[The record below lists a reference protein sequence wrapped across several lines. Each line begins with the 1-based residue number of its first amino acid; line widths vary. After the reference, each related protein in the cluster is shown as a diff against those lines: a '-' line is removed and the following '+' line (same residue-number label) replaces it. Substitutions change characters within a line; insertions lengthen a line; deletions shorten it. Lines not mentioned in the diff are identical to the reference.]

1 MENVSQ
7 KRVKELAEGAPTQ
20 GFVEIRLK
28 NPKKTGA
35 ITVRDYR
42 DSKGKHRPY
51 VDQYGQSRILKITRT
66 VKLDMNDLDDRLTL
80 NQVSFHPIYMEG
92 STKTLIIVNHE
103 AEANQIVSDKD
114 IEFEAG
120 AIIRKLK
127 GDDLYD
133 FARVLLITVK
143 PGSSESII
151 KRVMYESAAEDPQ
164 AVLDEWN
171 NPLREHKA
179 FVKKGIEKGIFTQRQ
194 GRFSFKDQLMGTSFD
209 LAVDWLKEN
218 EDLMPQLT
226 KEMV

>member
-7 KRVKELAEGAPTQ
+7 KRVKELADGTPTE

-35 ITVRDYR
+35 ITVRDYKDGEGR
-42 DSKGKHRPY
+42 HRPY
-51 VDQYGQSRILKITRT
+51 VDQYGQPRILKITRT
-66 VKLDMNDLDDRLTL
+66 VKLDMKNMDDRLTL
-80 NQVSFHPIYMEG
+80 NQVSLHPIYVSG
-92 STKTLIIVNHE
+92 ATKSLIIINHE
-103 AEANQIVSDKD
+103 EEAVRIVEDKD

-127 GDDLYD
+127 GSDLHD

-143 PGSSESII
+143 PGSSDSII

-164 AVLDEWN
+164 YVLDEWN

-194 GRFSFKDQLMGTSFD
+194 GRFSFKGELMGTSFD

-226 KEMV
+226 KEME